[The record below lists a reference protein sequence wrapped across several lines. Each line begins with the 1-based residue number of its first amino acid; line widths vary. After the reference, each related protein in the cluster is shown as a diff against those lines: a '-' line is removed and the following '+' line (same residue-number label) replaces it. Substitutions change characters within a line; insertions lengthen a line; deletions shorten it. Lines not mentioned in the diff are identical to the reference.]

1 MTNSLRIHIDVRLD
15 SGWGVLESAARIYDS
30 AEIVTNYNHNMS
42 VCIPDAMIRVN
53 GHGALDFYA
62 ANKPAT
68 HIW

>member
-1 MTNSLRIHIDVRLD
+1 MTV
-15 SGWGVLESAARIYDS
+15 W
-30 AEIVTNYNHNMS
+30 
-42 VCIPDAMIRVN
+42 IPDAMIRVN